1 VPLRAEKMRA
11 LAPEGFM
18 SEQEHHIVP
27 VWLYL
32 LIGSTLLFFT
42 WVTYAVSKIDLGAFN
57 TIVALSIAS
66 FKATLVVLIFMHVKY
81 TSEKL
86 TKVVILSAL
95 FFLGLLLTL
104 SLADFGTRAWL

>member
-1 VPLRAEKMRA
+1 
-11 LAPEGFM
+11 M
-18 SEQEHHIVP
+18 SANEHHIVP
-27 VWLYL
+27 VKLYM
-32 LIGSTLLFFT
+32 LIGGTLLFLT
-42 WVTYAVSKIDLGAFN
+42 YVTYRVALIDLGAYN
-57 TIVALSIAS
+57 TIVALTIAS

-86 TKVVILSAL
+86 TKAVIFSAI

>member
-1 VPLRAEKMRA
+1 
-11 LAPEGFM
+11 M
-18 SEQEHHIVP
+18 SENEHHIVP
-27 VWLYL
+27 LGLYALIGITL
-32 LIGSTLLFFT
+32 LIMTG
-42 WVTYAVSKIDLGAFN
+42 VTYGVALIDLGRLN
-57 TIVALSIAS
+57 TIVALCIAT

-86 TKVVILSAL
+86 TKAVIISAI

>member
-1 VPLRAEKMRA
+1 
-11 LAPEGFM
+11 M
-18 SEQEHHIVP
+18 SENEHHIVP
-27 VWLYL
+27 LGLYALIGVTL
-32 LIGSTLLFFT
+32 LIMTG
-42 WVTYAVSKIDLGAFN
+42 VTYGVSLIDLGPLN
-57 TIVALSIAS
+57 TIVALCIAT

-86 TKVVILSAL
+86 TKAVIFSAL

>member
-1 VPLRAEKMRA
+1 
-11 LAPEGFM
+11 M
-18 SEQEHHIVP
+18 SEQEHHHVVS

-32 LIGSTLLFFT
+32 LIGVILLALT
-42 WVTYAVSKIDLGAFN
+42 YVTYRVSLIDLGAFN

-86 TKVVILSAL
+86 TKVVIISAI

>member
-1 VPLRAEKMRA
+1 
-11 LAPEGFM
+11 M
-18 SEQEHHIVP
+18 SENEHHIVP
-27 VWLYL
+27 LGLYA
-32 LIGSTLLFFT
+32 LIGITLLVMT
-42 WVTYAVSKIDLGAFN
+42 GVTYGVALIDLGPYN
-57 TIVALSIAS
+57 TIVALTIAS

-86 TKVVILSAL
+86 TKAVIVSAI

>member
-1 VPLRAEKMRA
+1 
-11 LAPEGFM
+11 M
-18 SEQEHHIVP
+18 SENEHHIVP
-27 VWLYL
+27 VKLYM
-32 LIGSTLLFFT
+32 LIGGTLLFLTF
-42 WVTYAVSKIDLGAFN
+42 VTYRVALIDLGAYN
-57 TIVALSIAS
+57 TIVALTIAS

-86 TKVVILSAL
+86 TKAVIFSAI

>member
-1 VPLRAEKMRA
+1 
-11 LAPEGFM
+11 M
-18 SEQEHHIVP
+18 SENEHHIVP
-27 VWLYL
+27 VSLYL
-32 LIGSTLLFFT
+32 LIGGTLLVLT
-42 WVTYAVSKIDLGAFN
+42 YVTYRVSLIDLGPFN
-57 TIVALSIAS
+57 TIVALTIAS

-86 TKVVILSAL
+86 TKAVIISAI

>member
-1 VPLRAEKMRA
+1 
-11 LAPEGFM
+11 M
-18 SEQEHHIVP
+18 SENEHHIVP
-27 VWLYL
+27 LGLYALIGITL
-32 LIGSTLLFFT
+32 LIMTG
-42 WVTYAVSKIDLGAFN
+42 VTYGVSLIDLGPLN
-57 TIVALSIAS
+57 TIVALCIAT

-86 TKVVILSAL
+86 TKAVIISAI

>member
-1 VPLRAEKMRA
+1 
-11 LAPEGFM
+11 M
-18 SEQEHHIVP
+18 SENEHHVVP

-32 LIGSTLLFFT
+32 LIGGTLLFFT

-86 TKVVILSAL
+86 TKAVIISAI

-104 SLADFGTRAWL
+104 SLADFGTRGWL

>member
-1 VPLRAEKMRA
+1 
-11 LAPEGFM
+11 M
-18 SEQEHHIVP
+18 SENEHHIVP
-27 VWLYL
+27 LGLYA
-32 LIGSTLLFFT
+32 LIGITLLVMT
-42 WVTYAVSKIDLGAFN
+42 GVTYGVALIDLGPYN
-57 TIVALSIAS
+57 TIVALTIAS

-86 TKVVILSAL
+86 TKAVIISAL

>member
-1 VPLRAEKMRA
+1 
-11 LAPEGFM
+11 M
-18 SEQEHHIVP
+18 SENEHHIVP
-27 VWLYL
+27 LGLYALIGGLL
-32 LIGSTLLFFT
+32 LIMTG
-42 WVTYAVSKIDLGAFN
+42 VTYGVSLIDLGPLN
-57 TIVALSIAS
+57 TIVALCIAT

-86 TKVVILSAL
+86 TKAVIISAI

>member
-1 VPLRAEKMRA
+1 
-11 LAPEGFM
+11 M
-18 SEQEHHIVP
+18 SENEHHIVP
-27 VWLYL
+27 LGLYALIGVTL
-32 LIGSTLLFFT
+32 LIMTG
-42 WVTYAVSKIDLGAFN
+42 VTYGVSLIDLGPLN
-57 TIVALSIAS
+57 TIVALCIAT

-86 TKVVILSAL
+86 TKAVIFSAI

>member
-1 VPLRAEKMRA
+1 
-11 LAPEGFM
+11 M
-18 SEQEHHIVP
+18 SENEHHIVP
-27 VWLYL
+27 LGLYALIGVTL
-32 LIGSTLLFFT
+32 LIMTG
-42 WVTYAVSKIDLGAFN
+42 VTYGVSLIDLGPLN
-57 TIVALSIAS
+57 TIVALCIAT

-86 TKVVILSAL
+86 TKAVIISAI

>member
-1 VPLRAEKMRA
+1 
-11 LAPEGFM
+11 M
-18 SEQEHHIVP
+18 SENEHHIVP
-27 VWLYL
+27 LGLYA
-32 LIGSTLLFFT
+32 LIGIILLVMT
-42 WVTYAVSKIDLGAFN
+42 GVTYWVATLNLGPFN

-86 TKVVILSAL
+86 TKAVIASAI
-95 FFLGLLLTL
+95 FFLMLLLTL

>member
-1 VPLRAEKMRA
+1 
-11 LAPEGFM
+11 M
-18 SEQEHHIVP
+18 SENEHHVVP
-27 VWLYL
+27 VSLYM
-32 LIGSTLLFFT
+32 LIGGTLLLFT
-42 WVTYAVSKIDLGAFN
+42 WVTYAVSKIDLGPFN
-57 TIVALSIAS
+57 TIVALCIAS

-86 TKVVILSAL
+86 TKAVIISAI

>member
-1 VPLRAEKMRA
+1 MSENEHHVVPL
-11 LAPEGFM
+11 G
-18 SEQEHHIVP
+18 
-27 VWLYL
+27 LYA
-32 LIGSTLLFFT
+32 LIGITLLVMT
-42 WVTYAVSKIDLGAFN
+42 GVTYWVATLDLGPYN
-57 TIVALSIAS
+57 TIVALTIAS

-86 TKVVILSAL
+86 TKAVILSAI

>member
-1 VPLRAEKMRA
+1 
-11 LAPEGFM
+11 M
-18 SEQEHHIVP
+18 SENGHHVVP
-27 VWLYL
+27 VKLYMLVGAIL
-32 LIGSTLLFFT
+32 LIFT
-42 WVTYAVSKIDLGAFN
+42 GITYGVALIDLGPLN
-57 TIVALSIAS
+57 TIVALCIAT

-86 TKVVILSAL
+86 TKAVIFSAI

>member
-1 VPLRAEKMRA
+1 MSENEHHVVPL
-11 LAPEGFM
+11 G
-18 SEQEHHIVP
+18 
-27 VWLYL
+27 LYA
-32 LIGSTLLFFT
+32 LIGITLLVMT
-42 WVTYAVSKIDLGAFN
+42 GVTYYVATLDLGPFN
-57 TIVALSIAS
+57 TIVALTIAS

-86 TKVVILSAL
+86 TKAVIVSAI

>member
-1 VPLRAEKMRA
+1 
-11 LAPEGFM
+11 M
-18 SEQEHHIVP
+18 SENEHHIVP
-27 VWLYL
+27 LGLYA
-32 LIGSTLLFFT
+32 LIGITLLVMT
-42 WVTYAVSKIDLGAFN
+42 GVTYWVATLDLGPFN
-57 TIVALSIAS
+57 TIVALTIAS

-86 TKVVILSAL
+86 TKAVIISAI

>member
-1 VPLRAEKMRA
+1 
-11 LAPEGFM
+11 M
-18 SEQEHHIVP
+18 SENEHHIVP
-27 VWLYL
+27 LGLYA
-32 LIGSTLLFFT
+32 LIGITLLVMT
-42 WVTYAVSKIDLGAFN
+42 GVTYGVALIDLGPYN
-57 TIVALSIAS
+57 TIVALTIAS

-86 TKVVILSAL
+86 TKAVIISAI